1 MRRLFEAL
9 RHVGWLNVLLVF
21 VPVALLLH
29 ARHAPATWVFAASA
43 LGIVPLAGLMGHA
56 TEALAARLGSG
67 LGGLLNASFGNAAE
81 LIIAIVALKAGM
93 IDVVKASLTGSILGN
108 ILLVLGASFL
118 AGGMKYPRQTF
129 NATAAGLSA
138 TLLALAAVGLLVPA
152 FFHAHVVIHH
162 VTADE
167 LGVSTEIAVVLFAVY
182 VLMLLFSLRT
192 HRHLYE
198 GRPKNSAADPHAPT
212 LPAAHGDRPAEAAP
226 GGHADHW
233 SPRTAVV
240 VLLLATLGVT
250 FMSETLVGAI
260 EETREAFGWSAMFVG
275 VIVVAVV
282 GNAAEHSTAILVALK
297 DDMELAFQIA
307 VGSALQ
313 IALFVAPVLVF
324 VSHLPGF
331 PQLDLVFGMLEVTA
345 VTISVLIVGL
355 VAYDGESNW
364 LEGLMLLAVYVIL
377 AIAFFHLP
385 ETPREPTA
393 PRLEAAP

>member
-1 MRRLFEAL
+1 MRRLLDTL
-9 RHVGWLNVLLVF
+9 RHAGWLNVLLVF
-21 VPVALLLH
+21 VPLALVLH

-43 LGIVPLAGLMGHA
+43 IGIVPLAGLMGRA
-56 TEALAARLGSG
+56 TESLADRLGSG

-93 IDVVKASLTGSILGN
+93 IDVVKASITGSILGN

-118 AGGMKYPRQTF
+118 AGGTKFPRQTF

-182 VLMLLFSLRT
+182 VLMLLFSLKT

-198 GRPKNSAADPHAPT
+198 GRPSSAAAAAHAPAE
-212 LPAAHGDRPAEAAP
+212 PVVPGDRPARP
-226 GGHADHW
+226 GSDAHADHW
-233 SPRTAVV
+233 SPRTAVA

-250 FMSETLVGAI
+250 AMSETLVGAI
-260 EETREAFGWSAMFVG
+260 EATREAFGWSALFVG

-282 GNAAEHSTAILVALK
+282 GNAAEHSTAILVAMK

-324 VSHLPGF
+324 VGHLPGF

-377 AIAFFHLP
+377 AIAFYHLP
-385 ETPREPTA
+385 ESPHEIPPIRSSIP
-393 PRLEAAP
+393 